1 MLSLLRG
8 FLKGSANT
16 IQINVTVRNRQTIHA
31 QSLAPRTRDRVV
43 ILMRDNDTWNESPV
57 IEFPDT
63 EELEHIGQQARPP
76 PQTLSEAVN

>member
-1 MLSLLRG
+1 M
-8 FLKGSANT
+8 
-16 IQINVTVRNRQTIHA
+16 

-63 EELEHIGQQARPP
+63 EELEHIGQQARTPPPPP

>member
-1 MLSLLRG
+1 M
-8 FLKGSANT
+8 
-16 IQINVTVRNRQTIHA
+16 
-31 QSLAPRTRDRVV
+31 SLALRTRDRVV

-76 PQTLSEAVN
+76 LPRLFLRLLTNRNQSHYTLFPNTER